1 MSTTE
6 QEGVKPEEP
15 LQNATGEKPLSK
27 SQLKKL
33 AAKKEKEAKKA
44 ARAKELAEQRAA
56 AQNAKLSGDNFGVLP
71 IVMSTVPV
79 GTTKYTEINQLEP
92 SLKDQKVTIR
102 GRVHN
107 VRGKGNL
114 SFLILRDGYSSVQCV
129 VIKSDKVP
137 KDMVTFASKIS
148 CESIV
153 DITGTVSVPEQ
164 EIQTTSQ
171 SKVEISVE
179 RIFVVS
185 VAATPL
191 PLQLEDA
198 MRPDSVLKEQ
208 EKAIAAA
215 QAKIDALI
223 AGKTKEELDK
233 SPLKEQLEQLNAEK
247 EKEKKYV
254 TVDEPTRLD
263 NRVVEMRTYTG
274 HAIFRLSSAV
284 CRLFREALYKRDF
297 VEIQTPKL
305 VGSASEG
312 GAAVFEVKYFDTKAY
327 LAQSPQFY
335 KQMCI
340 CGDMPKVFE
349 IGPVFRAENSNSHR
363 HLTEFVGLDM

>member
-1 MSTTE
+1 MS
-6 QEGVKPEEP
+6 
-15 LQNATGEKPLSK
+15 S
-27 SQLKKL
+27 
-33 AAKKEKEAKKA
+33 
-44 ARAKELAEQRAA
+44 
-56 AQNAKLSGDNFGVLP
+56 
-71 IVMSTVPV
+71 VPA
-79 GTTKYTEINQLEP
+79 GTTTFTEVEQLTP
-92 SLKDQKVTIR
+92 ALKDKTVTIR

-114 SFLILRDGYSSVQCV
+114 SFLVVRDTVYSVQCV
-129 VIKSDKVP
+129 VAKSEKVP
-137 KDMVTFASKIS
+137 KDIVTFASRIS

-153 DITGTVSVPEQ
+153 DITGVVTVPEQ
-164 EIQTTSQ
+164 PITTTTQ
-171 SKVEISVE
+171 SGVEVTVE
-179 RIFVVS
+179 RLFVVS

-198 MRPDSVLKEQ
+198 ARPEAVLKEQ
-208 EKAIAAA
+208 EKAVAQV
-215 QAKIDALI
+215 QAKIDALVQ
-223 AGKTKEELDK
+223 GKSKEELEK
-233 SPLKEQLEQLNAEK
+233 SPLKEELEKLSAEK

-263 NRVVEMRTYTG
+263 NRVVEMRTPTG
-274 HAIFRLSSAV
+274 HAIFQLSSAV

-297 VEIQTPKL
+297 CEIQTPKL

-340 CGDMPKVFE
+340 CGDLPRVFE

-363 HLTEFVGLDM
+363 HLTEFVGLDMEMTFKGIVHSSHNHPFLFYPFLIFNFVEQLID